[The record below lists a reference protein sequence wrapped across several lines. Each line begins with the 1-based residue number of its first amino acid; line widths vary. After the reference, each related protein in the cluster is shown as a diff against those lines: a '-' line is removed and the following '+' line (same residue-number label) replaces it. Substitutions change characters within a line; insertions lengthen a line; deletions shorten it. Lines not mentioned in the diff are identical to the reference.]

1 MKDYLKGYHLA
12 DVSSFIEALDETPQQ
27 CSHDKVYTERSTVYL
42 GCICKVHEKQTVG
55 RKM

>member
-12 DVSSFIEALDETPQQ
+12 DVPSFIEALDEKPQQ
-27 CSHDKVYTERSTVYL
+27 SSHDKVYTERCTVYL
-42 GCICKVHEKQTVG
+42 GCICKVHVKQTVG